1 MARYALLSR
10 RLLASRPCVRNART
24 FATASDQQQQQRTSS
39 DYRVK
44 LVEVGPRDG
53 LQNEKRAIP
62 LATKLE
68 LIERLAKTGLTTIE
82 AGSFVSPKWV
92 PQMDNSSEILQ
103 HLLQHPPAA
112 PNPLTFSF
120 LAPNLKG
127 LNNAFSIL
135 SQHPTSFSSEGA
147 APTKDKPALEMAVFA
162 SATESFS
169 QRNLN
174 CDIATSLARFREV
187 IQAAKDTHAL
197 RVRAYVSVVLG
208 CPFEGYDVDPHRV
221 AHVATA
227 LLEMGA
233 DEIALGDT
241 TGMGTAPRTK
251 ELLNCLAKAGVRNED
266 VAMHFHDTYGQALV
280 NTAVA
285 LEHGIRTFDC
295 SVGGLGGCPYSP
307 GATGNVAT
315 EDMVY
320 FMETLGMN
328 TGVDLDG
335 VVDVGEWITREIGKE
350 NASTVGKAVL
360 GARKRAEADG
370 GKA

>member
-1 MARYALLSR
+1 
-10 RLLASRPCVRNART
+10 
-24 FATASDQQQQQRTSS
+24 
-39 DYRVK
+39 
-44 LVEVGPRDG
+44 
-53 LQNEKRAIP
+53 
-62 LATKLE
+62 
-68 LIERLAKTGLTTIE
+68 
-82 AGSFVSPKWV
+82 
-92 PQMDNSSEILQ
+92 MDNSSEILQ

-127 LNNAFSIL
+127 LTNAFTTLANHPNTFATESAP
-135 SQHPTSFSSEGA
+135 PTS
-147 APTKDKPALEMAVFA
+147 TKPALEVAVFA

-169 QRNLN
+169 HKNLN
-174 CDIATSLARFREV
+174 CDIATSLSRFREV
-187 IQAAKDTHAL
+187 IQAAKDTHSL
-197 RVRAYVSVVLG
+197 RVRAYISVVLG

-221 AHVATA
+221 AQIATE

-251 ELLNCLAKAGVRNED
+251 ELLNCLSKAGVRNED

-315 EDMVY
+315 EDVVY
-320 FMETLGMN
+320 FMETLGMD
-328 TGVDLDG
+328 TGVDLDA
-335 VVDVGEWITREIGKE
+335 VVDVGEWITGEVGRE

-360 GARKRAEADG
+360 GARTRKDVDG
-370 GKA
+370 SGKA